1 MLWFKKRQQRAARAT
16 IKAVHQTVVPLQ
28 PSPGHMRLLIVD
40 DHPLFSSGLRL
51 LLQQAIEG
59 LSAVECAK
67 SGQEALAHL
76 HRQPFELMLMDWK
89 LGEGLA
95 GAELIA
101 QSVQACP
108 DLRVVVVSAYGS
120 PRVVREAIDAGASGF
135 VSKDCTAPQLLQSLS
150 TVIAGGIHLP
160 ALALDGEAPDSLFPQ
175 AGDGAG
181 PSSPASRSGAKSWD
195 VREAFPTLTTRHV
208 QVLSRVVSG
217 MSNKQIARLLGIT
230 DGTVKQHVNA
240 IFREIGVTN
249 RTEAVYLL
257 ARMGVRFR

>member
-1 MLWFKKRQQRAARAT
+1 
-16 IKAVHQTVVPLQ
+16 
-28 PSPGHMRLLIVD
+28 MRLLIVD

-51 LLQQAIEG
+51 LLLQTVEG
-59 LSAVECAK
+59 LSVVECAT
-67 SGQEALAHL
+67 SGQAALAL
-76 HRQPFELMLMDWK
+76 LGQQPFDLMLMDWK
-89 LGEGLA
+89 LSDRPA
-95 GAELIA
+95 GPDLIA
-101 QSVQACP
+101 QSEQICP

-120 PRVVREAIDAGASGF
+120 PRVIREAIDAGASGF
-135 VSKDCTAPQLLQSLS
+135 VSKDCTADQMLQALS

-160 ALALDGEAPDSLFPQ
+160 ELALDGEAPDSLFPQ
-175 AGDGAG
+175 ARGDSGASG
-181 PSSPASRSGAKSWD
+181 SGASAGAKSLD

-230 DGTVKQHVNA
+230 DGTVKQHINA
-240 IFREIGVTN
+240 IFREIGVNN